1 MSESDNA
8 IEEIGTK
15 EVWDAKEICISLD
28 TDHESDASLTA
39 RILGGESF
47 SITFEYAD
55 IYLDP
60 YDSGGCQVSNI
71 PIEVAIKLRYFLNYA
86 VTKNG

>member
-1 MSESDNA
+1 M
-8 IEEIGTK
+8 EEEMDTK

-28 TDHESDASLTA
+28 TDHENDASLTV

-47 SITFEYAD
+47 SITFESAD

-60 YDSGGCQVSNI
+60 NDSGGCQVSYI
-71 PIEVAIKLRYFLNYA
+71 PIEVAIKLRDFLNYA
-86 VTKNG
+86 VPK